1 MDGLKSGI
9 VYIDVGWIRAR
20 DVQRG
25 FETDEPEVSVC
36 WDLTDHTHPQYPAVR
51 ASFETVDDAVSWA
64 RKRAPIVLVRLGPT
78 EDQMYSAGE
87 RRATHQLAEYGG
99 TDLTPYPEWRP
110 ES

>member
-1 MDGLKSGI
+1 MDEQKSGI
-9 VYIDVGWIRAR
+9 VYIDVGWVRAL

-25 FETDEPEVSVC
+25 FETGEPEVSVC
-36 WDLTDHTHPQYPAVR
+36 WNVDDHTHRQYPTVN
-51 ASFETVDDAVSWA
+51 ASFDSVADAVSWA
-64 RKRAPIVLVRLGPT
+64 RERAPIVLVRLGPT

-87 RRATHQLAEYGG
+87 RRATRELREFGG